1 MHPELLRLLADE
13 RLAERRRTAR
23 ASDTAHA
30 LPAGPLIVTRIDRGG
45 LAAVPLVVDNPAPQ
59 RALAPSGRVLATIL
73 FTDLVSSTSQAVRL
87 GDQAWIDL
95 LRKHHAAVRGRLAE
109 YGGEELDVAGDG
121 FFAAFDA
128 PGRAIE
134 CARAIRNDLEELGL
148 QVRAGIHSGECER
161 IDGKLSG
168 IAVHLGAR
176 IAAEAEVGDI
186 FVSRTVRDLVAGSGL
201 AFEDRGVRR
210 LKGMPEAWRLFA
222 VAGPQP
228 RELADGSAR
237 MSAAPLGRPTP
248 SWRLASAV
256 HTWLRSLA
264 PIAGAGIADVWAT

>member
-13 RLAERRRTAR
+13 RLAARRRASR
-23 ASDTAHA
+23 VSDTAPA
-30 LPAGPLIVTRIDRGG
+30 LPAGPLIVTRLDRGG
-45 LAAVPLVVDNPAPQ
+45 LAAVPLVVDNRAPAP
-59 RALAPSGRVLATIL
+59 ALAPSGRVLATIL
-73 FTDLVSSTSQAVRL
+73 FTDLVASTSQAVRL

-95 LRKHHAAVRGRLAE
+95 LRKHNAAVRSRLAE
-109 YGGEELDVAGDG
+109 FRGEELDVAGDG

-134 CARAIRNDLEELGL
+134 CARAIRDDLAELGL
-148 QVRAGIHSGECER
+148 QVRAGIHTGECER

-176 IAAEAEVGDI
+176 IAAEAEVGDVL
-186 FVSRTVRDLVAGSGL
+186 VSRTVRDLVAGSGL

-222 VAGPQP
+222 VAGPQQG
-228 RELADGSAR
+228 ELADGSPR
-237 MSAAPLGRPTP
+237 VSSAPLARPTP
-248 SWRLASAV
+248 SWRLASAMRV
-256 HTWLRSLA
+256 WLSALA
-264 PIAGAGIADVWAT
+264 PIAGVGVADVKAT